1 MNTDLLQQLKGLEL
15 PPEPAFW
22 PPAPGWWLVFA
33 ALLAA
38 IAWASVRLAKRYRL
52 ARPRRSA
59 KAELAALRQQFH
71 AGEIRPSDYVDSVN
85 ELLKRLVLRY
95 QPADSALIAFGE
107 SWLRYL
113 DDVTNGEQYSSGPG
127 HVLGN
132 DRYQRQIE
140 TDWQAFDALIDRTLP
155 RIGQ

>member
-22 PPAPGWWLVFA
+22 PPAPGWWFVFA
-33 ALLAA
+33 GLLVI
-38 IAWASVRLAKRYRL
+38 IAWTSIRLAKRHRL
-52 ARPRRSA
+52 AKPRRSA
-59 KAELAALRQQFH
+59 RAELTALRRKFR
-71 AGEIRPSDYVDSVN
+71 ADDIRASDYVDGVN

-95 QPADSALIAFGE
+95 RPDDSALTAFGE

-127 HVLGN
+127 QVLGD

-155 RIGQ
+155 RIGP